1 MYSLSVLEARSP
13 KSKCQKNWFLLRALK
28 NMFYPSLLAS
38 GDNQQSLAYRCIPPI
53 SASMFTVF
61 SLCFHVFMWLFS
73 YKDIISLDELSL
85 LYDFM
90 LINSATTL
98 SPNKVTLTE
107 SQTPNISKLNLM
119 IYRIS
124 IMVKLVYL
132 RNTRWFYHL
141 IYKPT

>member
-13 KSKCQKNWFLLRALK
+13 KSKCQKSWFLLRALK

-61 SLCFHVFMWLFS
+61 SLCFHVFMWLSS
-73 YKDIISLDELSL
+73 YKDISLDELSL

-107 SQTPNISKLNLM
+107 SQTPNINKLNLVK
-119 IYRIS
+119 YRIS

-132 RNTRWFYHL
+132 RNTRRFYHL
-141 IYKPT
+141 TYKPT

>member
-38 GDNQQSLAYRCIPPI
+38 GNNQQSLAYRCIPPI